1 MSEAKKFD
9 INVDF
14 HSDLDSLQLK
24 KGTYDQFAEIIYNLA
39 GIDLPHSAKNEALI
53 RNRMVKVMRRR
64 GLDKFES
71 YLEIVKKGKHED
83 IQEFVSAMTTNLTS
97 FYREADHFVFMT
109 QKLPEFV
116 QKCPEVRIWCA
127 AASTGQEPYTIAIT
141 SREAV
146 PDNQI
151 GRVRILATD
160 IDLQVLKK
168 GSQGI
173 YDERE
178 MQGLSPQLR
187 QKYFNK
193 AVSKNGT
200 EFYRSKDILNRML
213 TFAQFNLMNER
224 YEFKNKFQIVICRN
238 VLIYF
243 DEETTKK
250 VVDRL
255 VSCVETGGYLILGHS
270 ESGNVKHPQLKPL
283 SKAIYQKV

>member
-24 KGTYDQFAEIIYNLA
+24 KATYDQFAEIIYNLA
-39 GIDLPHSAKNEALI
+39 GIDLPHSSKNEALI

-64 GLDKFES
+64 GLDKFET
-71 YLEIVKKGKHED
+71 YLDIVKKGKHED
-83 IQEFVSAMTTNLTS
+83 VQEFISAMTTNLTS
-97 FYREADHFVFMT
+97 FYRESDHFVFMT
-109 QKLPEFV
+109 KVLPEFV
-116 QKCPEVRIWCA
+116 QKMPEVRIWCA

-141 SREAV
+141 CREAV
-146 PDNQI
+146 PENQI

-168 GSQGI
+168 GSQGV
-173 YDERE
+173 YDDRE
-178 MQGLSPQLR
+178 MQGLNPQLR
-187 QKYFNK
+187 QKYFDK
-193 AVSKNGT
+193 AVGKNGT
-200 EFYRSKDILNRML
+200 DFYRSKDTLNRML

-250 VVDRL
+250 VVDKL
-255 VSCVETGGYLILGHS
+255 VSCVESGGYLILGHS
-270 ESGNVKHPQLKPL
+270 ESGNIKHPQLKPL

>member
-24 KGTYDQFAEIIYNLA
+24 KATYDQFAEIIYNLA
-39 GIDLPHSAKNEALI
+39 GIDLPYSAKNEALI

-64 GLDKFES
+64 GIDKFES
-71 YLEIVKKGKHED
+71 YLDIVKKAKHED

-97 FYREADHFVFMT
+97 FYRESDHFVFMT

-187 QKYFNK
+187 QKYFDK
-193 AVSKNGT
+193 AVGKNGT
-200 EFYRSKDILNRML
+200 EFYRSKDTLNRML

-255 VSCVETGGYLILGHS
+255 VSCVEPGGYLILGHS